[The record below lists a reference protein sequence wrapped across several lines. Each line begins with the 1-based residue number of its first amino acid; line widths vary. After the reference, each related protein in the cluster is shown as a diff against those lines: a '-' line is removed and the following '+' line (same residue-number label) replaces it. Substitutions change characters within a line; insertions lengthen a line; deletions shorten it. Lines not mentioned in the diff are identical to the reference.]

1 MPVLTRR
8 TILAAAAVGSVLF
21 GAMPNI
27 ALAQD
32 TPKSGGTV
40 VATWGGFEPQAV
52 FVPGGGGSSPTF
64 SSTKILEPLLTQDSD
79 LAFHPALALSV
90 EPAADFLSYTIK
102 IRPGVTWHDGE
113 PFTVDDVVFSAEQY
127 WKPIVAGAA
136 LSHFTGAKVTGEDEV
151 TLSFS
156 QPTPDFFMKSIL
168 SSVLVVPKHV
178 YEGSEMATNPA
189 NNAPVGTGPF
199 KFKEWVRGSHIE
211 LVKNEAY
218 WDAGKPYV
226 DGLVLRYWRDAASRA
241 AAMEA
246 GELQIGVFNPI
257 PAPDIDRLVDTGNFV
272 ASTEGYLAAEWA
284 STIEFNSRNPIMSD
298 VKVRQA
304 ILHAI
309 DKELIGDV
317 VYFGRAKAGT
327 GFVSSVNKKFY
338 DDDLPQYEFDPEK
351 AKTLLDEAGY
361 PVKDGKRFTVQVLA
375 AGWFEENGKIGQFVK
390 QALEDVDIDVDL
402 SVPDRATSIKGIYTD
417 YAYDIALS
425 NHAAPLELVPKQ
437 TQFVTTD
444 GIVKGAAF
452 RNANGYSN
460 PELDKVVEQ
469 LAAEIDDANRV
480 ELAHK
485 FQQILAKDLPITI
498 VVEIQSTTVA
508 NKDVKGYGGKADVL
522 ADSWSSI
529 WLDH

>member
-1 MPVLTRR
+1 M
-8 TILAAAAVGSVLF
+8 
-21 GAMPNI
+21 
-27 ALAQD
+27 AQD
-32 TPKSGGTV
+32 APKSGGTL

-90 EPAADFLSYTIK
+90 EPSADFLSYVVK
-102 IRPGVTWHDGE
+102 IRPGVTWHDGK
-113 PFTVDDVVFSAEQY
+113 PLTVDDVVFSAEQY

-136 LSHFTGAKVTGEDEV
+136 LKYFTGAKVTGEDEV

-156 QPTPDFFMKSIL
+156 QPTPEFFMKSIL

-189 NNAPVGTGPF
+189 NNAPIGTGPF

-211 LVKNEAY
+211 LAKNEDY
-218 WDAGKPYV
+218 WDEGKPYL
-226 DGLVLRYWRDAASRA
+226 DALVLRYWRDAASRA

-284 STIEFNSRNPIMSD
+284 STIEFNSRNPIVSD
-298 VKVRQA
+298 VKVREA
-304 ILHAI
+304 VLHAI

-327 GFVSSVNKKFY
+327 SFVSSVNKKFY
-338 DDDLPQYEFDPEK
+338 DPELTQYDFDPEK
-351 AKTLLDEAGY
+351 AKELLDEAGY
-361 PVKDGKRFTVQVLA
+361 PEKDGGKRFTVRLLA

-390 QALEDVDIDVDL
+390 QALEDVGIGVEL

-417 YAYDIALS
+417 YDYDIALS
-425 NHAAPLELVPKQ
+425 NYAAPLELVPKQ
-437 TQFVTTD
+437 TQYVTTD

-469 LAAEIDDANRV
+469 LAAEIDDAKRV
-480 ELAHK
+480 ELAHQ
-485 FQQILAKDLPITI
+485 FQQILAKDLPITV

-508 NKDVKGYGGKADVL
+508 NKEVKGYEGKADVM
-522 ADSWSSI
+522 ADSWSSL
-529 WLDH
+529 WLDK